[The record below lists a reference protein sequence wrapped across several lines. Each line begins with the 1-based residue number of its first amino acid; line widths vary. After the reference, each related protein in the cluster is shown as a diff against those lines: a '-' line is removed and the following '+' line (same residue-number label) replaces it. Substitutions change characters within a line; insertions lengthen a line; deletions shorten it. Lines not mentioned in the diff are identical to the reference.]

1 MRDDDRFPETAGRF
15 IGGPGIIFCLLLV
28 IAGAGA
34 FVYLEATGKLQEILA
49 GGAGIDLASTPVP
62 AGTLAPGGGAAGDPP
77 LESMA
82 PLETDGGAA
91 ATAGAAGAPALQP
104 TQWPALNPGDLL
116 ARLQPDPA
124 LALREGGFD
133 LPPWQRLA
141 RPATLADGQTAAAA
155 LVTGLGL
162 NKAVSAA
169 AIAAL
174 PPEISL
180 SFSPYAADL
189 AGWIAAARALGHE
202 ALVDL
207 PLEPAN
213 YPQDDPG
220 PLGLLTGLNAAEN
233 TRRIEAVMAAAAG
246 ALGVASAQ
254 GGRFLRDETA
264 LQTVMGEFERLG
276 LAFVETGTDPQSQ
289 GPDAARAAATAY
301 RKADI
306 QIDAVVGRAEIGQ
319 QLGAAIGL
327 AKTQGRTLIVAG
339 PYPISIAALAAFV
352 KTLPDQGIV
361 LVPASALIAP

>member
-28 IAGAGA
+28 ILGAGA
-34 FVYLEATGKLQEILA
+34 FVYLEATGKLQEILS
-49 GGAGIDLASTPVP
+49 GGAGIDLAQTAMP
-62 AGTLAPGGGAAGDPP
+62 AGQPAPGGTAGDPP

-82 PLETDGGAA
+82 PLDADGG
-91 ATAGAAGAPALQP
+91 TAGAAGKPAIQP
-104 TQWPALNPGDLL
+104 TQWPALNPADLV

-141 RPATLADGQTAAAA
+141 RPAALADGQTAAAV

-169 AIAAL
+169 AIATL
-174 PPEISL
+174 PPDISL

-220 PLGLLTGLNAAEN
+220 PLGLLTGLNPAEN
-233 TRRIEAVMAAAAG
+233 ARRIDAVVTAAPG

-264 LQTVMGEFERLG
+264 LQAVMREVGRLG
-276 LAFVETGTDPQSQ
+276 LAFIETGTDPQSQ
-289 GPDAARAAATAY
+289 GPDAARSTATAY
-301 RKADI
+301 RKADL
-306 QIDAVVGRAEIGQ
+306 QIDAVVGRAEIEK
-319 QLGAAIGL
+319 QLGTAIEL
-327 AKTQGRTLIVAG
+327 AKTRGRILIVAG
-339 PYPISIAALAAFV
+339 PYPISIAALAAYV
-352 KTLPDQGIV
+352 KTLPDQGIL
-361 LVPASALIAP
+361 LVPASALIAQ